1 MGSISELTW
10 FATSSSGTPRG
21 MRSRPS
27 TSTSRKKVPTSTRA
41 SSASARS
48 SRERRPLDIPVASGA
63 LHAGFRLARGA
74 LALLDVDES
83 EQRPADQEER
93 DEGQDGAAAGTGG
106 ADHQREH
113 QGAQDARE
121 LLEHGEEREELR

>member
-27 TSTSRKKVPTSTRA
+27 TSTSRKKVPTSPRA

-48 SRERRPLDIPVASGA
+48 SRERRPPGMRAASGR
-63 LHAGFRLARGA
+63 LRGGFRLARGA
-74 LALLDVDES
+74 LPLLDVDEG
-83 EQRPADQEER
+83 EQRSAHQEER
-93 DEGQDGAAAGTGG
+93 DERQDGAAAGAGG

-113 QGAQDARE
+113 QRAQDARE
-121 LLEHGEEREELR
+121 LLED